1 MGPRQGFLIFFT
13 FFHGLYIYY
22 LFLKKNLWDNQLFS
36 LRFCPIKFSFNNISY
51 LDRNVLFPMT
61 NANAMSSQN
70 HVGIMQVGPNKETLP
85 LDSDFL
91 DSDFWVHD
99 FDHFVTTSITQIL
112 LTFRKNFWVLAI
124 VGTHV
129 TKFVWRLNQNKPS
142 CLSCEASKL
151 IGGAIMPPPLCKVG
165 LKYFV
170 VVSPSFWSSLSYWL
184 MTYDCAVE

>member
-85 LDSDFL
+85 LDSDFFQL
-91 DSDFWVHD
+91 
-99 FDHFVTTSITQIL
+99 QIPALACLKICERFCWLCYVNSEKSLYDL
-112 LTFRKNFWVLAI
+112 LCF
-124 VGTHV
+124 
-129 TKFVWRLNQNKPS
+129 
-142 CLSCEASKL
+142 KL
-151 IGGAIMPPPLCKVG
+151 
-165 LKYFV
+165 
-170 VVSPSFWSSLSYWL
+170 
-184 MTYDCAVE
+184 